1 MTSGVGVIL
10 NILLIIGGL
19 AAFAAVIS
27 LLSPEEKKLSISD
40 IDARRVKESSSFAR
54 LDQKT
59 LWGRFCLYILEAF
72 GLEKSLEAQHLLLGA
87 PERPQPVDM
96 LVEKIIWALVLP
108 AAVLVFMMFTG
119 SDIMLWILFVV
130 CFLLG
135 FSLPTM
141 LLNSR
146 ISTRQ
151 RDMLGNFST
160 TVDLTALIIE
170 SGLDYM
176 TAFDRIIKIAREK
189 TTLEEEIGK
198 MLNEVKLGYS
208 RREALER
215 MAARTGVQEIRSFV
229 SLIIQSDELGTS
241 LVDLLRNFSIDLRTR
256 RLNKAEKLA
265 AQAST
270 KMLFPLFVFIFPT
283 VFILILAPMLKDLM
297 SSGGLGF

>member
-1 MTSGVGVIL
+1 MSSGVTLFLEIVLIL
-10 NILLIIGGL
+10 GSLGL
-19 AAFAAVIS
+19 FAAVLA
-27 LLSPEEKKLSISD
+27 LLTPEEKGMSVSD
-40 IDARRVKESSSFAR
+40 IEARRVKTSSSFAR

-72 GLEKSLEAQHLLLGA
+72 KLEKELEEQHILLGS
-87 PERPQPVDM
+87 PEKPQPVDM
-96 LVEKIIWALVLP
+96 LIERIIYAIVLP
-108 AAVLVFMMFTG
+108 LIF
-119 SDIMLWILFVV
+119 
-130 CFLLG
+130 FLL
-135 FSLPTM
+135 FRTWFVIFLVPAAFYVPYWII
-141 LLNSR
+141 NSR
-146 ISTRQ
+146 IQKRQ

-189 TTLEEEIGK
+189 TILEEELGK

-215 MAARTGVQEIRSFV
+215 MASRTGVQEIRSFV
-229 SLIIQSDELGTS
+229 SLIVQSDELGTS
-241 LVDLLRNFSIDLRTR
+241 LVDLLRNFSIDLRVR
-256 RLNKAEKLA
+256 RMNKAEKLA

-270 KMLFPLFVFIFPT
+270 KMLIPLFIFIFPT
-283 VFILILAPMLKDLM
+283 VFILILVPMVKDIM